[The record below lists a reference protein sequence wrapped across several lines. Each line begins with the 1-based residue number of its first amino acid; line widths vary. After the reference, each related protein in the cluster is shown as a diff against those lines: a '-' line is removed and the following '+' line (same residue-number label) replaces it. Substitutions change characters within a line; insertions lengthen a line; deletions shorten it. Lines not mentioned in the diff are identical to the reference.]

1 MADPVAELVERGK
14 SLSPEDRAR
23 LVDLLLETLEDPA
36 DPGVEEAWRVE
47 LRSRVSAYE
56 RGEAILYD
64 ADEVIAEATRLTQ

>member
-1 MADPVAELVERGK
+1 MADPVADLVERGK
-14 SLSPEDRAR
+14 SLCAEDRAR
-23 LVDLLLETLEDPA
+23 LVDLLLETLEHHTDSSV
-36 DPGVEEAWRVE
+36 DEAWRIE

>member
-1 MADPVAELVERGK
+1 MADPVADLVERGK

-23 LVDLLLETLEDPA
+23 LVDLLLETLEDHT
-36 DPGVEEAWRVE
+36 DPSVDEAWRIE
-47 LRSRVSAYE
+47 LRNRVSAYE